1 MLSRWKPVT
10 RLGRG
15 AGLASEDEVYFVSF
29 SPDSSLLA
37 SGGHDEQT
45 TLRDANSG
53 ELLRQIAHGEGTVY
67 AASFLPRGGI
77 LASAGA
83 NKQVVL
89 SDVETGEALRRLRHL
104 DEVTLAPNSN
114 LNPNS

>member
-1 MLSRWKPVT
+1 MEASDP
-10 RLGRG
+10 LGPG
-15 AGLASEDEVYFVSF
+15 AGLASEDGVYFVSF

-45 TLRDANSG
+45 NLRDANSG

-67 AASFLPRGGI
+67 AARFLPRGGI

-83 NKQVVL
+83 NKQVAL
-89 SDVETGEALRRLRHL
+89 SD
-104 DEVTLAPNSN
+104 PNPDPDPDP
-114 LNPNS
+114 NPTNSKRQAGRAE